1 MFSLELWNPNEIFRN
16 LMENDK
22 FASAAPVVTNWAP
35 STDVAEN
42 ENELKLSLDLPGF
55 KKDDLKI
62 DLPGNNTLKISG
74 ERKFEKTEGVKMH
87 RKERFYGNFARSFS
101 LPSSVDAAAIRAKF
115 EEGVLEITLPKR
127 ETAKAR
133 KIEVQ

>member
-16 LMENDK
+16 LMEDEN
-22 FASAAPVVTNWAP
+22 FEPQAPVVSTWAP

-42 ENELKLSLDLPGF
+42 ENEIRLSLDLPGF
-55 KKDDLKI
+55 KKEDLKI
-62 DLPGNNTLKISG
+62 DLPGNNTLTISG
-74 ERKFEKTEGVKMH
+74 ERKFEKSEGVKVH

-101 LPSSVDAAAIRAKF
+101 LPSSVDVAAVRARF
-115 EEGVLEITLPKR
+115 EEGILEITLPKR